1 VKTIAKEQ
9 TMTKATT
16 DNITPIDDALLAE
29 YPLADY
35 RERVY
40 PSVYFTLRELYGL
53 ALQRQSDDFDWALY
67 KSWFTEAFG
76 DPKERKF
83 TLEQLLDFARRKF
96 DKSLEQL
103 IALNRTSYERRLRWQ
118 QQQQQQALTDDL
130 PY

>member
-1 VKTIAKEQ
+1 
-9 TMTKATT
+9 MTNATT
-16 DNITPIDDALLAE
+16 DNFALIDDALLTE

-40 PSVYFTLRELYGL
+40 PAVYFTLRELYGL
-53 ALQRQSDDFDWALY
+53 ALQRQSDTFDWSLY
-67 KSWFTEAFG
+67 KVWFTEVFG

-83 TLEQLLDFARRKF
+83 SLEQLLDFARRKF

-103 IALNRTSYERRLRWQ
+103 IALNRASYERRQRWQ
-118 QQQQQQALTDDL
+118 QQQLDREQERALMTEDL